1 MCTVCGKQFHRSD
14 YLKLHSYS
22 HTSERPFTCNYC
34 GKGFKMN
41 YNLKLHLKS
50 HDVSVSLIGEEKDED
65 NLANNNLSMM
75 TYNNECMDQNSYN
88 FNFVNSTDKNISDH
102 NNNLI
107 NLNLNHPKINSI
119 TSIAN
124 ASLSN
129 DLHDIIKMFDCA

>member
-22 HTSERPFTCNYC
+22 HTSERPFTCNQC

-50 HDVSVSLIGEEKDED
+50 HDVSVSLVSEEKDEE
-65 NLANNNLSMM
+65 NPVNSCNNLSM
-75 TYNNECMDQNSYN
+75 YNNEFIDHNSYN
-88 FNFVNSTDKNISDH
+88 FNFVNSTDKNISNH

-119 TSIAN
+119 TSIA
-124 ASLSN
+124 SVSSSN
-129 DLHDIIKMFDCA
+129 ELHDIIKMFDCA